1 MAWKING
8 LTISAGSDSTL
19 PSGGWAGGGDRNI
32 EAKVQQQQQQ
42 QEQQVPSWPGEKK
55 SKILRDTQIVHQE
68 RHPASRRLLKQ
79 RSQESVRSGERRSIG
94 GSIHLVEGEQGGRR
108 SHVEGEQGGRKIHL
122 EGEQGGRRSG
132 LGGEEQRR
140 SLLGG
145 EEGRKSLLGGDGGG
159 GGGAGGRQQ
168 GVALDDGKR
177 IAPATA
183 PIPQLERGSGREME
197 GKQGQARLEV
207 KCDAKERKVNQ
218 STFDRKVEERASTYL
233 HWEETPSLPSPPA
246 TPPAEGESLA
256 FL

>member
-1 MAWKING
+1 M
-8 LTISAGSDSTL
+8 
-19 PSGGWAGGGDRNI
+19 
-32 EAKVQQQQQQ
+32 
-42 QEQQVPSWPGEKK
+42 
-55 SKILRDTQIVHQE
+55 
-68 RHPASRRLLKQ
+68 
-79 RSQESVRSGERRSIG
+79 RSGERRSIA
-94 GSIHLVEGEQGGRR
+94 GSC
-108 SHVEGEQGGRKIHL
+108 HVEGEQGGKKIHV

-145 EEGRKSLLGGDGGG
+145 EEGRRSRLSEESKVSLLGGDGGAG
-159 GGGAGGRQQ
+159 AGAGGRQQ

-177 IAPATA
+177 IAPANA

-197 GKQGQARLEV
+197 GRQGQTRLEV
-207 KCDAKERKVNQ
+207 KCDAKERKVKE

-246 TPPAEGESLA
+246 TPPAEGESFA

>member
-1 MAWKING
+1 MAWKIDG
-8 LTISAGSDSTL
+8 LTILAGSDSTL

-32 EAKVQQQQQQ
+32 EEKVQQQQQQ
-42 QEQQVPSWPGEKK
+42 QGQQVPSWPGEKLSGNK
-55 SKILRDTQIVHQE
+55 SLRDTHIVHQE

-140 SLLGG
+140 SRLS
-145 EEGRKSLLGGDGGG
+145 EDSRRSLLGGDG

-233 HWEETPSLPSPPA
+233 HWDETPSLPSPPA
-246 TPPAEGESLA
+246 TPPAEGESFA

>member
-1 MAWKING
+1 M
-8 LTISAGSDSTL
+8 
-19 PSGGWAGGGDRNI
+19 
-32 EAKVQQQQQQ
+32 
-42 QEQQVPSWPGEKK
+42 
-55 SKILRDTQIVHQE
+55 HQE

-94 GSIHLVEGEQGGRR
+94 GSIHL
-108 SHVEGEQGGRKIHL
+108 

-145 EEGRKSLLGGDGGG
+145 EEGRRSRLSEESRRSLLGGDG

-177 IAPATA
+177 IAQATA

-197 GKQGQARLEV
+197 GRQGQARLEV

-246 TPPAEGESLA
+246 TPPAEGES

>member
-1 MAWKING
+1 M
-8 LTISAGSDSTL
+8 
-19 PSGGWAGGGDRNI
+19 
-32 EAKVQQQQQQ
+32 
-42 QEQQVPSWPGEKK
+42 
-55 SKILRDTQIVHQE
+55 HQE

-108 SHVEGEQGGRKIHL
+108 SHVEGQQGGRKIHL

-246 TPPAEGESLA
+246 TPPADGEALA

>member
-1 MAWKING
+1 M
-8 LTISAGSDSTL
+8 
-19 PSGGWAGGGDRNI
+19 
-32 EAKVQQQQQQ
+32 
-42 QEQQVPSWPGEKK
+42 
-55 SKILRDTQIVHQE
+55 HQE

-79 RSQESVRSGERRSIG
+79 RSQESVRSGERRSIA
-94 GSIHLVEGEQGGRR
+94 GSIHLEGEQGGK
-108 SHVEGEQGGRKIHL
+108 KIHL
-122 EGEQGGRRSG
+122 DGEQGGRRSG

-145 EEGRKSLLGGDGGG
+145 EEGRRSRLSEESRRSLLGGDG

-177 IAPATA
+177 IAQATA

-197 GKQGQARLEV
+197 GRQGQAGLEV

-246 TPPAEGESLA
+246 TPPADGEALA

>member
-1 MAWKING
+1 MSWKI
-8 LTISAGSDSTL
+8 L
-19 PSGGWAGGGDRNI
+19 
-32 EAKVQQQQQQ
+32 
-42 QEQQVPSWPGEKK
+42 
-55 SKILRDTQIVHQE
+55 LRDTQIVHQE

-94 GSIHLVEGEQGGRR
+94 GSIHLEGEQGGK
-108 SHVEGEQGGRKIHL
+108 KIHL

-145 EEGRKSLLGGDGGG
+145 EEGRRSRLSEESRRSLLGGDG

-183 PIPQLERGSGREME
+183 PIPQLERGRGREME
-197 GKQGQARLEV
+197 GRQGQARLEV

>member
-1 MAWKING
+1 M
-8 LTISAGSDSTL
+8 
-19 PSGGWAGGGDRNI
+19 
-32 EAKVQQQQQQ
+32 
-42 QEQQVPSWPGEKK
+42 
-55 SKILRDTQIVHQE
+55 
-68 RHPASRRLLKQ
+68 
-79 RSQESVRSGERRSIG
+79 RSGERRSIA
-94 GSIHLVEGEQGGRR
+94 GSIHLEGEQGGK
-108 SHVEGEQGGRKIHL
+108 KIHL
-122 EGEQGGRRSG
+122 DGEQGGRRSG

-145 EEGRKSLLGGDGGG
+145 EEGRRSRLSEESRRSLLGGDG

-183 PIPQLERGSGREME
+183 PIPQLERGRGREME
-197 GKQGQARLEV
+197 GRQGQARLEV
-207 KCDAKERKVNQ
+207 KCDTKERKVNQ

>member
-1 MAWKING
+1 M
-8 LTISAGSDSTL
+8 
-19 PSGGWAGGGDRNI
+19 
-32 EAKVQQQQQQ
+32 
-42 QEQQVPSWPGEKK
+42 
-55 SKILRDTQIVHQE
+55 HQE

-94 GSIHLVEGEQGGRR
+94 GSIHLV
-108 SHVEGEQGGRKIHL
+108 

-183 PIPQLERGSGREME
+183 PIPQLERGRGREME
-197 GKQGQARLEV
+197 GEQGQARLEV
-207 KCDAKERKVNQ
+207 KCDAKERRVNQ
-218 STFDRKVEERASTYL
+218 GTFDRKVEERASTYL

-256 FL
+256 FLFFVPLITSLTWFLVPLIASLGASAIAYSQ

>member
-1 MAWKING
+1 M
-8 LTISAGSDSTL
+8 
-19 PSGGWAGGGDRNI
+19 
-32 EAKVQQQQQQ
+32 
-42 QEQQVPSWPGEKK
+42 
-55 SKILRDTQIVHQE
+55 HQE

-122 EGEQGGRRSG
+122 EGEQGGRRILLEGEQSGRRSG

-145 EEGRKSLLGGDGGG
+145 EEGRRSRLSEESRRSLLGGDG

-177 IAPATA
+177 IAQATA
-183 PIPQLERGSGREME
+183 PIPQLERGSGRDME

-207 KCDAKERKVNQ
+207 KERKVNQ

>member
-1 MAWKING
+1 M
-8 LTISAGSDSTL
+8 
-19 PSGGWAGGGDRNI
+19 
-32 EAKVQQQQQQ
+32 
-42 QEQQVPSWPGEKK
+42 
-55 SKILRDTQIVHQE
+55 HQE

-79 RSQESVRSGERRSIG
+79 RSQESVRSGERRSIAGSCHLVEGEQG
-94 GSIHLVEGEQGGRR
+94 GNKIHVEGEQGGRR

-122 EGEQGGRRSG
+122 
-132 LGGEEQRR
+132 GGEEQGGRR

-145 EEGRKSLLGGDGGG
+145 EEGRRSRLSEESRRSLLGGDGGG
-159 GGGAGGRQQ
+159 GVGGRHQ

-177 IAPATA
+177 IALATA
-183 PIPQLERGSGREME
+183 PIPQLERGRGREME
-197 GKQGQARLEV
+197 GRQGQARLEV
-207 KCDAKERKVNQ
+207 KCDAKERKGNQ